1 MMKRWKKMIPA
12 ALALSLAAAPVT
24 SLADEFVPEPG
35 NRFDSETMMRLRDN
49 VLEYDEIE
57 MLIDEYNTTLK
68 NLRETYQDNRDSYK
82 NVSKLKEQT
91 YESSGAL
98 LERANEMSEKASAL
112 KDYVGYQ
119 GGLAPDAYAS
129 MLYASENLSLMA
141 EQTLLSADSLPEVT
155 PDMLKVKA
163 VDSARASL
171 IAGSQSAMIG
181 YHQALLQ
188 KESLEDSIGLLQM
201 VYESTQLQ
209 AQGNVGMATQAD
221 VLNARQ
227 NLESAQAG
235 LLTIDSALESTRQT
249 LCTMMG
255 WKYSDSPEIRE
266 IPAVDLSKIDSMN
279 PDTDLAAAVDNNF
292 TLRYNLLDYENKTDG
307 SVEQQNLSRTID
319 NEKAEIAS
327 SLRNLYNDVIQ
338 KRSEYE
344 TAVAAYNLEQTKMQS
359 AETKFSVGTIGK
371 IEYRQQQNALK
382 TKEIARKTAELS
394 LFQSM
399 ETYNW
404 ALKGNLT
411 VS

>member
-24 SLADEFVPEPG
+24 ALADEFVPEPG
-35 NRFDSETMMRLRDN
+35 QKYDSATLSTLQDN
-49 VLEYDEIE
+49 ILEYGEIE
-57 MLIDEYNTTLK
+57 QLIEEYNTTLK

-82 NVSKLKEQT
+82 NVSKLKEQI
-91 YESSGAL
+91 YAGSGAL
-98 LERANEMSEKASAL
+98 IEQANELDGMAGMF
-112 KDYVGYQ
+112 KDSIGYQ
-119 GGLAPDAYAS
+119 GGMAPASYAN
-129 MLYASENLSLMA
+129 MLYSSEYLNQQA
-141 EQTLLSADSLPEVT
+141 EQMLLSADSLTETTPE
-155 PDMLKVKA
+155 MLKLKV
-163 VDSARASL
+163 VDSSRAGMISG
-171 IAGSQSAMIG
+171 AQSAMIG
-181 YHQALLQ
+181 YHQAMLQ
-188 KESLEDSIGLLQM
+188 KESLEDTIGLLQT
-201 VYESTQLQ
+201 VYESTQTQ
-209 AQGNVGMATQAD
+209 STIGMTTQSD
-221 VLNARQ
+221 VLGARQ
-227 NLESAQAG
+227 NLETAQAG
-235 LLTIDSALESTRQT
+235 LLTIDASLEKVRQT

-382 TKEIARKTAELS
+382 TKEIAMKTAELS

-399 ETYNW
+399 ETYEW